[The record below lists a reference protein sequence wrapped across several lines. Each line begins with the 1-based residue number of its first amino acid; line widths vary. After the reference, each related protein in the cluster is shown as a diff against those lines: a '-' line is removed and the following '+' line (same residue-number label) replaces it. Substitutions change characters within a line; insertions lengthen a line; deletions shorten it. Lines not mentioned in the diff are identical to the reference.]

1 MTKGALYMPAKM
13 NPFEVKTKPADRYY
27 MDWQKLYPR
36 PYDKNEVD
44 PYTRLR
50 IILMNGTEYEANWF
64 SHQFHRH
71 CTNNDLRRELAVLRR
86 TEQQQQKRIACLKP
100 IDESILET
108 TIGYEQL
115 AVDLTAILAQ
125 REPDAYVVQVMN
137 LALLEDFDHL
147 YRYADL
153 LELER
158 GIHAERLVGC
168 YTEIMPGRPTI
179 AEHRHPVGHVHDLVE
194 LVGDDDQGLA
204 VCLHIPHDIEEPVRL
219 LGGQHGGGLI
229 QDQDVCAPVEDLDDL
244 HRLLL
249 RHGHVVD
256 LLVGINGKTIFLTD
270 LQDFGGGGLQIQL
283 ALSVQPQ
290 DDVFRCGEHVHQLEV
305 LVDHAD
311 AAGKGV
317 LGGGNGGGLAVHQ
330 DLPFVRE
337 VDAGQHIHQCGL
349 AAAVLPQQG
358 EDFVREILADYEE
371 HTDKVWDTNIFGKTL
386 KDLVN
391 EGLAGKIEAMPPDI
405 RKKMRRTITRIVNE
419 GRGGVICI
427 LL

>member
-1 MTKGALYMPAKM
+1 MPAKM

-168 YTEIMPGRPTI
+168 YTEIMPGRPTRGT
-179 AEHRHPVGHVHDLVE
+179 A
-194 LVGDDDQGLA
+194 
-204 VCLHIPHDIEEPVRL
+204 
-219 LGGQHGGGLI
+219 
-229 QDQDVCAPVEDLDDL
+229 CASPSA
-244 HRLLL
+244 RP
-249 RHGHVVD
+249 R
-256 LLVGINGKTIFLTD
+256 
-270 LQDFGGGGLQIQL
+270 
-283 ALSVQPQ
+283 
-290 DDVFRCGEHVHQLEV
+290 R
-305 LVDHAD
+305 
-311 AAGKGV
+311 
-317 LGGGNGGGLAVHQ
+317 
-330 DLPFVRE
+330 
-337 VDAGQHIHQCGL
+337 
-349 AAAVLPQQG
+349 
-358 EDFVREILADYEE
+358 
-371 HTDKVWDTNIFGKTL
+371 
-386 KDLVN
+386 
-391 EGLAGKIEAMPPDI
+391 PPSPS
-405 RKKMRRTITRIVNE
+405 
-419 GRGGVICI
+419 
-427 LL
+427 